1 MSAIDYNNLLFEISQ
16 RLEELNVLERLLFM
30 CRGKLASGSED
41 NIQDV
46 LSLFK
51 ELEEQNNLGTDR
63 MEVIKGLL
71 KSFKEWTFF
80 GRVKEFE
87 RKRKKYNC
95 LLEQIIVALD
105 ELNELERLIEMC
117 RGNISQ
123 ESEAQIRDV
132 RSLFKELENQNNL
145 EYDRLDILKGIL
157 IETEKNDLLREL
169 EEFEERRNQE
179 DELKRKEDEFER
191 RTGICFTSSFTIEA
205 VTERQKCRFYI
216 LVLRCTLTY
225 CRYIKVS
232 LCFVTKLRLRYS
244 INVPVN
250 SKTAHP
256 PRANPG
262 AFDFFE
268 KFWSN
273 SPLCCQF

>member
-1 MSAIDYNNLLFEISQ
+1 MSAIEYNNLLFEISQ
-16 RLEELNVLERLLFM
+16 RLEELNVLDRLVFM
-30 CRGKLASGSED
+30 CRGMLASGSED

-51 ELEEQNNLGTDR
+51 ELEERNNLGINR

-71 KSFKEWTFF
+71 KSVKEWSFF

-87 RKRKKYNC
+87 RKRKKYNG

-123 ESEAQIRDV
+123 ESEGQIRNV
-132 RSLFKELENQNNL
+132 RSLFKELEKQNNL
-145 EYDRLDILKGIL
+145 EYDRLDVLKGIL

-191 RTGICFTSSFTIEA
+191 RTGICFTSSFTKDA
-205 VTERQKCRFYI
+205 VTEGQKLPLLYF
-216 LVLRCTLTY
+216 
-225 CRYIKVS
+225 
-232 LCFVTKLRLRYS
+232 S
-244 INVPVN
+244 IALYALYL
-250 SKTAHP
+250 S
-256 PRANPG
+256 
-262 AFDFFE
+262 
-268 KFWSN
+268 
-273 SPLCCQF
+273 

>member
-1 MSAIDYNNLLFEISQ
+1 MSAIEYNNLLFEISQ
-16 RLEELNVLERLLFM
+16 RLEELNVLDRLLFM
-30 CRGKLASGSED
+30 CRGKLSSGSED

-46 LSLFK
+46 LTLFK
-51 ELEEQNNLGTDR
+51 ELEEQNNLGINR

-71 KSFKEWTFF
+71 KSFKEWSFF
-80 GRVKEFE
+80 GRVKDFE
-87 RKRKKYNC
+87 SKRKKYSG

-132 RSLFKELENQNNL
+132 RSLFKELEKQNNL

-157 IETEKNDLLREL
+157 IETEENDLLREL

-191 RTGICFTSSFTIEA
+191 RTGIYVTSSFAIEA
-205 VTERQKCRFYI
+205 VIERQKNAALIFQYCAVRLPI
-216 LVLRCTLTY
+216 VGVLKCFALL
-225 CRYIKVS
+225 CNKVVS
-232 LCFVTKLRLRYS
+232 ASS
-244 INVPVN
+244 IN
-250 SKTAHP
+250 H
-256 PRANPG
+256 
-262 AFDFFE
+262 
-268 KFWSN
+268 
-273 SPLCCQF
+273 

>member
-1 MSAIDYNNLLFEISQ
+1 MDSVFKMSAIEYNNLLFEISQ
-16 RLEELNVLERLLFM
+16 RLEEQNVLDRLLFM
-30 CRGKLASGSED
+30 CRGMLASGSED

-51 ELEEQNNLGTDR
+51 ELEEQNNLGINR

-71 KSFKEWTFF
+71 KSFKEWSFF
-80 GRVKEFE
+80 GRVKDFE
-87 RKRKKYNC
+87 SKRKKYNG

-105 ELNELERLIEMC
+105 ELNELERLVAMC

-123 ESEAQIRDV
+123 ESQGQIQDV
-132 RSLFKELENQNNL
+132 RSLFKELEKQNNL

-191 RTGICFTSSFTIEA
+191 RRGICFTSSFTIEA
-205 VTERQKCRFYI
+205 VTARKKCRFYI
-216 LVLRCTLTY
+216 SVLRCTLYT
-225 CRYIKVS
+225 
-232 LCFVTKLRLRYS
+232 
-244 INVPVN
+244 
-250 SKTAHP
+250 
-256 PRANPG
+256 
-262 AFDFFE
+262 
-268 KFWSN
+268 
-273 SPLCCQF
+273 